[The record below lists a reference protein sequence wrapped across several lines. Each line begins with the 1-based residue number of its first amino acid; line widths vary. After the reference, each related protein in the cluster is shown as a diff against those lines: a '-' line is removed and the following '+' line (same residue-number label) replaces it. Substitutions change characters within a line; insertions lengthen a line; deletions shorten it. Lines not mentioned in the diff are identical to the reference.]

1 MKINIDLKNKQKHY
15 EGFVIKNISSTD
27 EQEEAIFEFIIL
39 LRKSPILLWITP
51 NNLKSKKEIEESI
64 LTHFSSIIN
73 KNYLFNLEEHNLN
86 DKVSFYSNE
95 NVIPPKIL

>member
-15 EGFVIKNISSTD
+15 EGFVIKNVSSTD

-39 LRKSPILLWITP
+39 LRKFPILLWVTP

-64 LTHFSSIIN
+64 LNHFNSIIS
-73 KNYLFNLEEHNLN
+73 KNYLFKIEENNLN
-86 DKVSFYSNE
+86 DKVSFYVNE